1 MGNAILA
8 NKASLSTA
16 IMKLWKFIPSG
27 TSLLYWEGG
36 YRASFASWWISML
49 SLPTSSISRW
59 SSVSHTAVERI
70 SNCIYS
76 LVLVGC
82 SCSRHKNQLSLF
94 VTTFERVGFEI
105 NTKKM
110 QGMTCTPSNI
120 WLQLPTE
127 SNQRMCTGCTPA
139 VDWDTLTVTC
149 RECGKNMRVSSL
161 GGNLVD
167 LHEIYQ
173 QQVVAEEL
181 LRRREGVGMVQAW
194 VAKLLLTA

>member
-1 MGNAILA
+1 
-8 NKASLSTA
+8 
-16 IMKLWKFIPSG
+16 
-27 TSLLYWEGG
+27 
-36 YRASFASWWISML
+36 
-49 SLPTSSISRW
+49 
-59 SSVSHTAVERI
+59 
-70 SNCIYS
+70 
-76 LVLVGC
+76 
-82 SCSRHKNQLSLF
+82 
-94 VTTFERVGFEI
+94 
-105 NTKKM
+105 
-110 QGMTCTPSNI
+110 
-120 WLQLPTE
+120 
-127 SNQRMCTGCTPA
+127 MCTGCTPA